1 MHIYVFSPIRYDY
14 LHQRPQKLAERFL
27 AMGATVTF
35 VQPTGVR
42 DLRSVKHPVRFLLRS
57 LWYYLLAVLSVLI
70 PFERRTAKRQDAE
83 RQFTLISL
91 PVTIPINRYN
101 SAMLEALNAAVF
113 RVFLRREILGDEERA
128 TAAIVE
134 NPFWGRVIERG
145 DFERVCYDC
154 LDDISIYAGR
164 ASLERF
170 EAYERMLMAI
180 ADVIV
185 ATARRLEARL
195 CERTSKPVHRIPNGV
210 DYEWFSTRAE
220 AVGTPRDLASVPRP
234 IVGYVGSIAGWL
246 DYELIV
252 AVARLM
258 PKVSFVFIGPAEHPG
273 RVQQLQRSQ
282 NIFWLGR
289 RAYEDVPAYVKA
301 LDVCSIPFLAGEIA
315 RTTNPVKV
323 FEYFALGKPV
333 VCTLLSELEE
343 YEKDRLVLFG
353 DSPAAYAEALKQ
365 ALAENDDALRTRRVQ
380 IAAAHSWRSHAQ
392 AFVSALSNVEIAS
405 A

>member
-27 AMGATVTF
+27 AMGATVTY

-42 DLRSVKHPVRFLLRS
+42 DLRSVKHPVRFLLKS
-57 LWYYLLAVLSVLI
+57 LLYHLLALFSVLT
-70 PFERRTAKRQDAE
+70 PRKRRLAKRQDAE
-83 RQFTLISL
+83 RQFTLVSL

-113 RVFLRREILGDEERA
+113 RVFLRREIFGDEQHA

-164 ASLERF
+164 ASLKRF
-170 EAYERMLMAI
+170 EAYERMLIAI
-180 ADVIV
+180 ADVVV

-195 CERTSKPVHRIPNGV
+195 REKTSKPVYRIPNGV

-220 AVGTPRDLASVPRP
+220 AGSTPRDLAGMPRP

-258 PKVSFVFIGPAEHPG
+258 PEVSFVFVGPAEHPG

-289 RAYEDVPAYVKA
+289 RAYEDVPVYIKA

-315 RTTNPVKV
+315 QTTNPVKV

-333 VCTLLSELEE
+333 VSTPLSELEE
-343 YEKDRLVLFG
+343 YAKDRLVLFG
-353 DSPAAYAEALKQ
+353 DSPAAFAEALRQ
-365 ALAENDDALRTRRVQ
+365 ALAERNDERRTRRVQ

-392 AFVSALSNVEIAS
+392 AFITALSNVERAS